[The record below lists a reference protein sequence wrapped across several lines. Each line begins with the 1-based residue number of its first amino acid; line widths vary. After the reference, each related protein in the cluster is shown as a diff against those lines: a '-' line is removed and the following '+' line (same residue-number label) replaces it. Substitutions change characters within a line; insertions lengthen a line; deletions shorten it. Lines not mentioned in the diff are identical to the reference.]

1 MSLTH
6 EPDVSV
12 ADWVVGADEP
22 WQVLASQG
30 PAGFEAYATI
40 RLGDSEVAD
49 ADLVLS
55 VTRAAAGF
63 TSTPDRAWFALW
75 DGWGELHEGQLFPWM
90 EPTRDFGRIFTPP
103 PPRQYPAAF
112 PDHVM
117 DGPVAI
123 LADAT
128 LGDVRTYLLFTG
140 RVEDAGD
147 WGARPTAV
155 DWPRAVPQA
164 SFTWPADHA
173 WCIASDVDPDWFTV
187 GGSRALVDAVL
198 DHPDLDAEPAE
209 HGVLPPTQ
217 EPA

>member
-40 RLGDSEVAD
+40 RHADGTGPERVAE
-49 ADLVLS
+49 
-55 VTRAAAGF
+55 VTRLGVHHTTTARDAF
-63 TSTPDRAWFALW
+63 FALW
-75 DGWGELHEGQLFPWM
+75 DGWGELHEGRVYASMDPG
-90 EPTRDFGRIFTPP
+90 RHFGRMFRSDPG
-103 PPRQYPAAF
+103 PRTAPAF
-112 PDHVM
+112 GPEVM
-117 DGPVAI
+117 DGPRAM
-123 LADAT
+123 LAD
-128 LGDVRTYLLFTG
+128 RSYLVFRGPLTS
-140 RVEDAGD
+140 VGD
-147 WGARPTAV
+147 WGARPYTP
-155 DWPRAVPQA
+155 DWPRSLPQA

-198 DHPDLDAEPAE
+198 DHPDLDAEPAR